1 MIDLEYKESL
11 LSIDQGG
18 FNMKKYKLAETEMKF
33 AEIVWENEPIKS
45 GELVSICEEKL
56 NWKKSTTYT
65 VLKKLCLRGILE
77 NNNSIVTSLIS
88 KNEYYKF
95 KSEEFIEDTFEGS
108 LPKFLTAFMSNKK
121 LSKKQAEELKQLI
134 DSYEEE

>member
-1 MIDLEYKESL
+1 
-11 LSIDQGG
+11 
-18 FNMKKYKLAETEMKF
+18 MKNYKLAETEMKF

-45 GELVSICEEKL
+45 GELVSICKEKL

-88 KNEYYKF
+88 KDKYYKF
-95 KSEEFIEDTFEGS
+95 KSEEFIEDTFDGS
-108 LPKFLTAFMSNKK
+108 LPKFLTAFMGNKK

>member
-1 MIDLEYKESL
+1 M
-11 LSIDQGG
+11 
-18 FNMKKYKLAETEMKF
+18 
-33 AEIVWENEPIKS
+33 
-45 GELVSICEEKL
+45 EKVY
-56 NWKKSTTYT
+56 TDT

-108 LPKFLTAFMSNKK
+108 LPRFLTAFMSNKK

>member
-1 MIDLEYKESL
+1 M
-11 LSIDQGG
+11 
-18 FNMKKYKLAETEMKF
+18 
-33 AEIVWENEPIKS
+33 
-45 GELVSICEEKL
+45 EKVY
-56 NWKKSTTYT
+56 TDT

-88 KNEYYKF
+88 KDKYYKF
-95 KSEEFIEDTFEGS
+95 KSEEFIEDTFDGS
-108 LPKFLTAFMSNKK
+108 LPRFLTAFMGNKK